1 LIYVIIQFSAIF
13 ALIINT
19 NIENIGITSWV
30 LMFLSLLV
38 GVTALVNMKISNL
51 NIVPNLKD
59 NHILVTNGIYNYIR
73 HPMYTSVILLC
84 LALLLTNLNTINIL
98 IMLIL
103 IIDLYL
109 KANFEEKLLIT
120 RFDNYKE
127 YVNKTGKFLPFI

>member
-1 LIYVIIQFSAIF
+1 MIYVIIQFSAIF

-38 GVTALVNMKISNL
+38 GITALVNMKISNL

-59 NHILVTNGIYNYIR
+59 NHILITNGIYNYIR

-98 IMLIL
+98 IILIL
-103 IIDLYL
+103 IIDLHL
-109 KANFEEKLLIT
+109 KANFEEKLLT
-120 RFDNYKE
+120 QRFSNYKQ
-127 YVNKTGKFLPFI
+127 YKTQTFRFLPFL